1 VKPGTKIERFKD
13 VFSLFFF
20 IKGVGKM
27 TQISKAIAIFLV
39 IFAVVFVAGCS
50 GQSSTQEKEI
60 ADSTENT
67 GEQAGEQPDQSKE
80 WMQTTSADA
89 LNVSNAA
96 NELATV
102 LSSSGDPA
110 QITPL
115 TAYIITESNKSSY
128 ESAFYYYDDDLEPAV
143 QKYADMMGSY
153 GAFAK
158 RIDMSIEHINA
169 GNTASAEITIE
180 DAAESLTRGNTYYEE
195 YKAMI
200 ADFKKDHPETA

>member
-1 VKPGTKIERFKD
+1 MNKI
-13 VFSLFFF
+13 L
-20 IKGVGKM
+20 
-27 TQISKAIAIFLV
+27 KAIAIFLV

-50 GQSSTQEKEI
+50 GQSSPQEKT

-96 NELATV
+96 NELASV
-102 LSSSGDPA
+102 LSNSGDPT
-110 QITPL
+110 QIKAL
-115 TAYIITESNKSSY
+115 TQYIETEADASSY
-128 ESAFYYYDDDLEPAV
+128 ESAQFYYDDDLEPAV

-158 RIDMSIEHINA
+158 RIDMSLDHINA
-169 GNTASAEITIE
+169 GDTASAEITIE

-195 YKAMI
+195 YKTMI
-200 ADFKKDHPETA
+200 EDFKKKHPETA

>member
-1 VKPGTKIERFKD
+1 MKRTFNYL
-13 VFSLFFF
+13 SSFFLL
-20 IKGVGKM
+20 KEGRTMNK
-27 TQISKAIAIFLV
+27 TQKALAILLLIA
-39 IFAVVFVAGCS
+39 AVVFVAGCS
-50 GQSSTQEKEI
+50 SQSSTQKTT
-60 ADSTENT
+60 DNT
-67 GEQAGEQPDQSKE
+67 GSPAEEHPDQSKE
-80 WMQTTSADA
+80 WMQKTSSDA
-89 LNVSNAA
+89 ENISSAA

-102 LSSSGDPA
+102 LSNPEDLS
-110 QITPL
+110 QITTL
-115 TAYIITESNKSSY
+115 TTYIITESNKSSY

>member
-1 VKPGTKIERFKD
+1 
-13 VFSLFFF
+13 
-20 IKGVGKM
+20 M
-27 TQISKAIAIFLV
+27 TQNSKAIAIFLV

-50 GQSSTQEKEI
+50 GQSSPQEKEI

-96 NELATV
+96 NELASV
-102 LSSSGDPA
+102 LSKSGDPT
-110 QITPL
+110 QIKAL
-115 TAYIITESNKSSY
+115 TQYIETEADTASY
-128 ESAFYYYDDDLEPAV
+128 ESAQFYYDDDLEPAV

-158 RIDMSIEHINA
+158 RIDMSLDHINA
-169 GNTASAEITIE
+169 GDTASAEITIE

-195 YKAMI
+195 YKTMI
-200 ADFKKDHPETA
+200 EDFKKKHPETV

>member
-1 VKPGTKIERFKD
+1 MNKIQK
-13 VFSLFFF
+13 S
-20 IKGVGKM
+20 
-27 TQISKAIAIFLV
+27 IAIFLV

-50 GQSSTQEKEI
+50 GQSSPQEKEI

-96 NELATV
+96 NELANV
-102 LSSSGDPA
+102 LSKPEDLS
-110 QITPL
+110 QITAL
-115 TAYIITESNKSSY
+115 TTYIITESNKSSY

-158 RIDMSIEHINA
+158 RIDMSLEHINA
-169 GNTASAEITIE
+169 GDTASAEVTMG
-180 DAAESLTRGNTYYEE
+180 DAAESLARGNEHYAE
-195 YKAMI
+195 YKTMI
-200 ADFKKDHPETA
+200 EDFKKKHPEMA